1 MRMFIH
7 YYKDIHVFNFPFSG
21 LISLIGI
28 LLWGGDINR
37 FFLYFFLTLLT
48 GGFALSLYYYQ
59 SRYASQYYFYYNRG
73 FSKLKLI
80 LISVAIN
87 LCLFIFYKC
96 LAIF

>member
-1 MRMFIH
+1 MRMLFN
-7 YYKDIHVFNFPFSG
+7 YYKDIHVFNIPFS
-21 LISLIGI
+21 LLMSMIGI
-28 LLWGGDINR
+28 LILGGGINR

-80 LISVAIN
+80 FISSGIN
-87 LCLFIFYKC
+87 LCLFILYKC
-96 LAIF
+96 LAIS